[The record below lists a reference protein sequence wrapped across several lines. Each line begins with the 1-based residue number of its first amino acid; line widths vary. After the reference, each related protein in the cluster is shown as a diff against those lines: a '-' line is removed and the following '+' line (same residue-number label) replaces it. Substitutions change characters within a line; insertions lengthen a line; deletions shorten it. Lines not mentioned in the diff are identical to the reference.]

1 LINNDDK
8 KKQRF
13 DVNIQNLLSALFS
26 AAADSHNWLT
36 IVSVK
41 GTKSAIFDLFDYRE
55 MLKFHQ

>member
-1 LINNDDK
+1 VTLMITTGRFNGLINNGDK

-26 AAADSHNWLT
+26 AADSHNLLT

-41 GTKSAIFDLFDYRE
+41 GTIGNL
-55 MLKFHQ
+55 

>member
-1 LINNDDK
+1 MITTGRFNGLINNGDK

-26 AAADSHNWLT
+26 AADSHNLLT

-41 GTKSAIFDLFDYRE
+41 GTIGNL
-55 MLKFHQ
+55 